1 MNYQN
6 LILEKKKG
14 VARITLNRPRV
25 LNALNPE
32 LITELKA
39 ALEEVEQD
47 DRVRV
52 VVLKGAG
59 SAFCAGLDLKYA
71 GERFE
76 AGDLDSLRFIE
87 RNRDLLDRMENL
99 PKPIVAAV
107 HGYAVTG
114 GFVLAYFSD
123 IVIASEDAV
132 FQDTHCRWGLVPAW
146 YEAQRMARVFGIFR
160 GKALLM
166 TSDAIT
172 AREAQEMG
180 FVYKVVPQGRL
191 EEAVEDLVGKLLQQS
206 PTALRIVKAE
216 ITRGMKVDWASAIRI
231 SEELRRD
238 IVGGFITPEARE
250 RLQAFRERRR
260 PG

>member
-1 MNYQN
+1 MDFQT
-6 LILEKKKG
+6 LIFEKKAG
-14 VARITLNRPRV
+14 VARITLNRPQV
-25 LNALNPE
+25 LNALNPP

-39 ALEEVEQD
+39 ALGDVQED
-47 DRVRV
+47 GAVRV
-52 VVLKGAG
+52 VVLRGAG
-59 SAFCAGLDLKYA
+59 RAFCAGLDLKFA
-71 GERFE
+71 EECFD

-87 RNRDLLDRMENL
+87 RNKDLLDMMEGL
-99 PKPIVAAV
+99 TKPIVAAV

-123 IVIASEDAV
+123 IVIASEDAI

-160 GKALLM
+160 GKALLF
-166 TSDAIT
+166 TSDQIT

-180 FVYKVVPQGRL
+180 FVYKVVPQGKL
-191 EEAVEDLVGKLLQQS
+191 EEAVDELAGKLLKQS
-206 PTALRIVKAE
+206 PAALSIVKAE
-216 ITRGMKVDWASAIRI
+216 INRGMKVDWATALKI

-238 IVGGFITPEARE
+238 ITAGFITPEAKE
-250 RLQAFRERRR
+250 RLRAFREKRE